1 MVPCLGCCKSLLLLY
16 SLLLQHTHQSFSP
29 CLTMPG
35 MFWDLLWNRKNVAK
49 RRSKSDQRER
59 RGISLFTE
67 PKLASSWVHF
77 LVHQKSAPIQ
87 ARGKAEKLPKVMGK
101 GGGHPIKWAKSH
113 VTHMRALFSG
123 DEVSY
128 KVTKSDAGRGI
139 DLFSY
144 PKVTYEQQPFIGNL
158 QTVTL

>member
-1 MVPCLGCCKSLLLLY
+1 MKQEKCGQKEIKKWSE
-16 SLLLQHTHQSFSP
+16 
-29 CLTMPG
+29 G
-35 MFWDLLWNRKNVAK
+35 EK
-49 RRSKSDQRER
+49 
-59 RGISLFTE
+59 GISLFTE
-67 PKLASSWVHF
+67 PELASSRVHF

-128 KVTKSDAGRGI
+128 KVTKGDAGRGI